1 MTQLNGFFSLR
12 TPHDLLDKLE
22 FDYKRLT
29 EASTESIQAQYA
41 AFDFFVGA
49 EHMPDWLKYTK
60 GGSLNL
66 YRDYPE
72 GPIVSHVASGAKHFQ
87 VTKPQ
92 HTSVKN
98 TESNGGI
105 FDPDIFDADIFD
117 CDSSLVIELENGV
130 KEDVIELANRVLL
143 YWQEKLLELS

>member
-1 MTQLNGFFSLR
+1 MR
-12 TPHDLLDKLE
+12 TPQDLLDKLE
-22 FDYKRLT
+22 FDHKRLS

-49 EHMPDWLKYTK
+49 EHMPDWLKDTK
-60 GGSLNL
+60 GESLAH

-72 GPIVSHVASGAKHFQ
+72 GPIVSHVASGAKHFR

-98 TESNGGI
+98 TESNGGM
-105 FDPDIFDADIFD
+105 FDPYVFDIHIFD
-117 CDSSLVIELENGV
+117 CDSRLVIELENGV
-130 KEDVIELANRVLL
+130 KEDVLELANRVLVH
-143 YWQEKLLELS
+143 WKEKLLELS